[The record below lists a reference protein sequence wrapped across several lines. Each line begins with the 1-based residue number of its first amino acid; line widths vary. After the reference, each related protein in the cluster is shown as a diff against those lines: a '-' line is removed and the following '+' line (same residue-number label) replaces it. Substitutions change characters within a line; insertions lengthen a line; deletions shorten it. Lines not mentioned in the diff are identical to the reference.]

1 MSDSAF
7 YSLCPL
13 RLKSQ
18 MIWLNLLGIITIGCG
33 LSIKNIGLTVAG
45 CSIAFG
51 SSAPIIYRGIRH
63 KIPKIISPIQR
74 LTLIS
79 CIAILIAIFVLLR
92 IGGFFDNLSTL
103 SARTQWEVIGVLG
116 LWSGA
121 IGQMGIATLAAYVS
135 WRQYIVS
142 RDLTI
147 EQNRLNYQQNIIT
160 QQQTIDNYF
169 QGISDLVLDDKGFLE
184 DWPQERSFA
193 IGRTAALLG
202 SVNAMGKARVIRF
215 LSRSKLL
222 TPLKRDL
229 RLGRVILNGNGGYDE
244 DRIYGIRVIN
254 LGVILVE
261 SDIAQTDL
269 RCTDLS
275 DANLIRSNLSGCN
288 LTKANLSRT
297 ILYQA
302 KLNGADLKGTRLFY
316 GDVQLASPRIPDSP
330 PDYITG
336 KFSGAVVEDVDFTNV
351 KNMSKE
357 QREYCCAWGGEKS
370 RQTISGGCKGIPSKL
385 ISLEHVLSARSF
397 DDD

>member
-1 MSDSAF
+1 M
-7 YSLCPL
+7 
-13 RLKSQ
+13 
-18 MIWLNLLGIITIGCG
+18 MMWLNLLGIIAIACG
-33 LSIKNIGLTVAG
+33 LYFHHTGLTIAG
-45 CSIAFG
+45 CSIALVL
-51 SSAPIIYRGIRH
+51 STPIIYRGIRQ
-63 KIPKIISPIQR
+63 KIPRSISAIQR
-74 LTLIS
+74 LRLVTALTI
-79 CIAILIAIFVLLR
+79 IITIIVLLK
-92 IGGFFDNLSTL
+92 ICGFFKNIDTLST
-103 SARTQWEVIGVLG
+103 RTNWDIVGVLG

-121 IGQMGIATLAAYVS
+121 IGQMIIATLAAYVS

-147 EQNRLNYQQNIIT
+147 EQNRLNRLQNVLT

-229 RLGRVILNGNGGYDE
+229 RLGRVVLNGNGGYDE
-244 DRIYGIRVIN
+244 DRIYGVRVIN
-254 LGVILVE
+254 LGVILAGT
-261 SDIAQTDL
+261 DISQTDL
-269 RCTDLS
+269 RWTDLS
-275 DANLIRSNLSGCN
+275 DANLIRSDLSGCN
-288 LTKANLSRT
+288 LSKANLART

-302 KLNGADLKGTRLFY
+302 KLNGADIKGTRLFY
-316 GDVQLASPRIPDSP
+316 GEIELASPRIPERS

-336 KFSGAVVEDVDFTNV
+336 EFSGAIVEDVDFTNV
-351 KNMSKE
+351 RHMSKS
-357 QREYCCAWGGEKS
+357 QREYCCAWCGEKS
-370 RQTISGGCKGIPSKL
+370 RQTIPGGCEGIRNKL
-385 ISLEHVLSARSF
+385 GSFEHVLSARSF

>member
-1 MSDSAF
+1 MI
-7 YSLCPL
+7 
-13 RLKSQ
+13 
-18 MIWLNLLGIITIGCG
+18 IWLNLLGIIAIGCG
-33 LSIKNIGLTVAG
+33 LWIKSIGLTIAG
-45 CSIAFG
+45 CSIALG
-51 SSAPIIYRGIRH
+51 LSTPIIYRGIRH
-63 KIPKIISPIQR
+63 KIPKSISPIQR
-74 LTLIS
+74 LRLIS
-79 CIAILIAIFVLLR
+79 SIAIVISIIVLLK
-92 IGGFFDNLSTL
+92 IGGFFNNLNTL
-103 SARTQWEVIGVLG
+103 SARTQWEVVGVLG

-121 IGQMGIATLAAYVS
+121 IGQMAIATLAAYVS

-147 EQNRLNYQQNIIT
+147 EQNRLNRQQNILT

-202 SVNAMGKARVIRF
+202 SINATGKARVIRF

-229 RLGRVILNGNGGYDE
+229 RLGRVILNGSGGYDE

-254 LGVILVE
+254 LGTILAGT
-261 SDIAQTDL
+261 DISQTDL
-269 RCTDLS
+269 RWTDLS
-275 DANLIRSNLSGCN
+275 DANLIRSNLSHCN
-288 LTKANLSRT
+288 LAKANLSRT

-302 KLNGADLKGTRLFY
+302 KLTGTDLKGTRLFY
-316 GDVQLASPRIPDSP
+316 GDIQLASPRIPDRS

-336 KFSGAVVEDVDFTNV
+336 EFSGAIVEDVDFSNV
-351 KNMSKE
+351 KNMSTA
-357 QREYCCAWGGEKS
+357 QREYCCAWCGEKS
-370 RQTISGGCKGIPSKL
+370 RQTIPGGCKGIPSKL

>member
-1 MSDSAF
+1 
-7 YSLCPL
+7 
-13 RLKSQ
+13 
-18 MIWLNLLGIITIGCG
+18 MIMWLNLLGIIAIACG
-33 LSIKNIGLTVAG
+33 LYFHNIGITIAG
-45 CSIAFG
+45 CSIALVL
-51 SSAPIIYRGIRH
+51 STPIIYRGIRH
-63 KIPKIISPIQR
+63 KIPKSISSVQR
-74 LTLIS
+74 LRFVTLMTI
-79 CIAILIAIFVLLR
+79 ITAIIVLLK
-92 IGGFFDNLSTL
+92 IGGFLNNLNTL
-103 SARTQWEVIGVLG
+103 SARTDWNMVGVLG

-121 IGQMGIATLAAYVS
+121 IGQMIIATLAAYVS

-147 EQNRLNYQQNIIT
+147 EQNRLNRLQNLLT

-229 RLGRVILNGNGGYDE
+229 RLGRVVLNGNGGYDE
-244 DRIYGIRVIN
+244 DRIYGVRVIN
-254 LGVILVE
+254 LGVILAGTDL
-261 SDIAQTDL
+261 SQTDL
-269 RCTDLS
+269 RWTDLS
-275 DANLIRSNLSGCN
+275 DANLIRSDLSGCN
-288 LTKANLSRT
+288 LSKANLARS

-316 GDVQLASPRIPDSP
+316 GEIELASPRIPERS

-336 KFSGAVVEDVDFTNV
+336 EFSGAIVEDVDFTNV
-351 KNMSKE
+351 RYMSKS
-357 QREYCCAWGGEKS
+357 QREYCCAWCGKKS
-370 RQTISGGCKGIPSKL
+370 RQTIPGGCKGIRNKL
-385 ISLEHVLSARSF
+385 VSLDHVLSARSF